1 MPQLLFKKEFF
12 DAIRRG
18 RKTTTLRR
26 WKSCWLEAGSR
37 VHTPGLGWLRIISCD
52 NAKLDKL
59 TRADARA
66 DGFDSLAKL
75 NATLQRLYPDQKR
88 DGKQWFR
95 IVFQLE
101 RDGQAPA
108 PAADKKSR
116 RGLGG
121 KQKTRLARR
130 IRAELD
136 KAVRR
141 SGSLFPL

>member
-26 WKSCWLEAGSR
+26 WKSCWLAAGSR

-52 NAKLDKL
+52 NAKLEKL

-75 NATLQRLYPDQKR
+75 HATLERLYPDQKQ

-108 PAADKKSR
+108 PAADKKLR
-116 RGLGG
+116 RGLAG
-121 KQKTRLARR
+121 KAKTRLARR
-130 IRAELD
+130 IRVELD